1 MSTCPEYHREDSDD
15 SNGQFGERCGRFKA
29 FDQYSG
35 STTPL
40 EALIAAGALVAM
52 AAGAQHLFDRF
63 APNGLYR
70 RLQERADAHAGAI
83 VAAVAPLGDIAA
95 SFKEAEKL
103 AKLAESMP
111 PPDVDIR
118 QLRASLGGDTKDMN
132 RKMKEAKE
140 AVGAGIVGP
149 YLPILQQIAPQVAE
163 YLLENPEMAL
173 EILEWPV
180 VKKLIQKGAAL
191 LGGIK
196 SSATEGENPFWKP

>member
-1 MSTCPEYHREDSDD
+1 M
-15 SNGQFGERCGRFKA
+15 
-29 FDQYSG
+29 
-35 STTPL
+35 TPL

-70 RLQERADAHAGAI
+70 RLQDRADAHAGAI
-83 VAAVAPLGDIAA
+83 VAAVAPLQEIAA

-103 AKLAESMP
+103 AQAI

-118 QLRASLGGDTKDMN
+118 QLRASLGGDAKEMN
-132 RKMKEAKE
+132 RKIAEAKE

-149 YLPILQQIAPQVAE
+149 YLPILQQFAPQVAE

-173 EILEWPV
+173 EILEWPI

-191 LGGIK
+191 LGGLK
-196 SSATEGENPFWKP
+196 SAPTSEGENPFWKP